1 MTKPSIPI
9 SSEGK
14 ANVLWNLGLYIL
26 LSSERTAVCRIFT
39 FKMKKS
45 ETQETMLKSVSE
57 SLHITSGH
65 PPRVPAITEADHQ
78 AGGGMSAGDR
88 GVLGFIWAAAAVFG
102 LMCDQVLSKVS
113 WCEAQCPKNTSKTN

>member
-1 MTKPSIPI
+1 
-9 SSEGK
+9 
-14 ANVLWNLGLYIL
+14 
-26 LSSERTAVCRIFT
+26 
-39 FKMKKS
+39 MKKS

-57 SLHITSGH
+57 SLHITSAH
-65 PPRVPAITEADHQ
+65 PPRDPAITEADHQ

-113 WCEAQCPKNTSKTN
+113 RWEAQCPKNLFKKNYT

>member
-1 MTKPSIPI
+1 MTKPFIPI
-9 SSEGK
+9 SSEAK
-14 ANVLWNLGLYIL
+14 ANVLWNLGFNIL

-57 SLHITSGH
+57 SLHITSAL
-65 PPRVPAITEADHQ
+65 PPEADHQ

-113 WCEAQCPKNTSKTN
+113 